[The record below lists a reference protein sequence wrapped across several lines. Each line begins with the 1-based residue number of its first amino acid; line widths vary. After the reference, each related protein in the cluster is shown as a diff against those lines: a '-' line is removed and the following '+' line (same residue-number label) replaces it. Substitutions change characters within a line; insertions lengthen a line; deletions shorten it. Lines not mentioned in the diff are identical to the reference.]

1 MKAARIRTFGSPE
14 VIEIQDL
21 EVPIPTAGG
30 VLVRVQAAGV
40 GPWDSWVRSGQSV
53 RVPLDALPVTLGSDL
68 AGTVVSVGP
77 DVTAFVPG
85 DMVFGVTNANFCGAY
100 AQFAVANAS
109 MLARM
114 PRTLD
119 FVAAAAAPVVAVT
132 AWQMLFDHAQLG
144 PGQTVLVLG
153 GSGSVGTCAIQLA
166 HGFGAHV
173 IATTTSDS
181 HDDILRRG
189 AAQVIDAR
197 DPQFD
202 AGLAGVDVVIDT
214 VGGDLQI
221 RSLRVQKPRG
231 LIVSAVSTP
240 DATLTAEAQV
250 RGTYFIVAVDSHSAC
265 LAHIAAEMDRGA
277 PNVPVGS
284 VSPLLHA
291 REAHRMRP
299 KSRQQVREHRHAS
312 SRMFG

>member
-1 MKAARIRTFGSPE
+1 MKAARIRTFGAPE

-21 EVPIPTAGG
+21 EVPIAAAGE
-30 VLVRVQAAGV
+30 VLVQVRAAGV

-85 DMVFGVTNANFCGAY
+85 DEVFGVTNANFCGAY
-100 AQFAVANAS
+100 AQFAVAQAS
-109 MLARM
+109 MLAKK

-119 FVAAAAAPVVAVT
+119 FAEAAAAPVVAVT
-132 AWQMLFDHAQLG
+132 AWQMLFDHAQLS
-144 PGQTVLVLG
+144 PSHTVLVLG
-153 GSGSVGTCAIQLA
+153 GSGSVGTCAVQLA
-166 HGFGAHV
+166 HAFGARV

-197 DPQFD
+197 DPQFG

-214 VGGDLQI
+214 VGGELQV
-221 RSLRVQKPRG
+221 RSLRLLRPGGV
-231 LIVSAVSTP
+231 IVSAVSTP
-240 DATLTAEAQV
+240 DATLVAKVQA
-250 RGTYFIVAVDSHSAC
+250 RGKYFIVAVDRAC
-265 LAHIAAEMDRGA
+265 LDRIAAEMERGA
-277 PNVPVGS
+277 LNVPVGS
-284 VSPLLHA
+284 VLRLQQA
-291 REAHRMRP
+291 REAHRMLDGLQAHPRG
-299 KSRQQVREHRHAS
+299 KIVLTVDA
-312 SRMFG
+312 